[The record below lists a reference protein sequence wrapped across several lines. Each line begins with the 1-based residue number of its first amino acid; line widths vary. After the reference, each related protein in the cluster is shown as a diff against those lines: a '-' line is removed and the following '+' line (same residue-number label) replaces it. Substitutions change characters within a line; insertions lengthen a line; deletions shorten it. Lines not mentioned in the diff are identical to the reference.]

1 MPLRGTAQL
10 PRYLKKD
17 KHKHMNVVLDTNI
30 YDTLTEN
37 PEYCTVIRT
46 LIESGLLSVIVTRT
60 VVEELFRSP
69 FNGIPDF
76 FPTSYELNT
85 VSRAGIM
92 KAGDR
97 LGRGDVYCSHLGDS
111 KKVNDAL
118 IADAAAV
125 YADYLV
131 SDDYRLR
138 KRMQSIESRCKPLS
152 FNEFLQVLETI
163 AGNES
168 LQPIAGRPGSG

>member
-1 MPLRGTAQL
+1 
-10 PRYLKKD
+10 
-17 KHKHMNVVLDTNI
+17 MNVVLDANI
-30 YDTLTEN
+30 YDTLREN
-37 PEYCTVIRT
+37 PEYYGSIRT
-46 LIESGLLSVIVTRT
+46 LIEAGLLNVIVTRT

-69 FNGIPDF
+69 FAGIPAF
-76 FPTSYELNT
+76 FPTSYEPNT

-97 LGRGDVYCSHLGDS
+97 LGRGDVYCSHVGNS

-131 SDDYRLR
+131 SEDHRLR
-138 KRMQSIESRCKPLS
+138 KRMQSIASRCKALS
-152 FNEFLQVLETI
+152 FSEFLKVLETM
-163 AGNES
+163 AGNK
-168 LQPIAGRPGSG
+168 